1 MNEDKLNQLITDIAV
16 IKTKLEAFIEKNNND
31 IERQN
36 LNIADHEDR
45 LRLLEDFKS
54 KMIGIALASGV
65 FGGIIGTLLQ
75 LIIKSVF
82 S

>member
-31 IERQN
+31 LERHN
-36 LNIADHEDR
+36 INIADHEDR

-54 KMIGIALASGV
+54 KILGIALASGV